1 MEKKFIKMNNTINQ
15 LSLGN
20 FIQIVKKNSINK
32 HLANQSEIFCTIF
45 NIDDVNESTVNNYCI
60 GARSISDDYK
70 DIYLYLRSQRNDDGN
85 VFLPIISKLVCLIKG
100 MVDDTQS
107 IEDIN
112 NNKNLKNICI
122 SLYNISKNDNKV
134 SDSFSNGL
142 LENINKNDLY
152 NFIVDILLYVV
163 LEHKQ
168 PIYISDEINDKLE
181 NILYSTNISFES
193 LQDYL
198 NMLFGDG
205 INYDYTIKQ
214 MAKKNNPYALFELGL
229 SEYNG
234 KMSGMPRYNVAFD
247 YFSKAASFNH
257 PRANYIAGRMLIE
270 GEVGN
275 CSDKDI
281 KAGLKFLKNAEK
293 LNNIACLNILGQFYL
308 KNGEE
313 KKAIKYF
320 KRAASHNFVYAFNNL
335 GKIYENKKQYSTAFD
350 YYLKSAD
357 LEESWACNKVGEM
370 FRLGI
375 GTDIDL
381 KKAFEYYN
389 RALEVPIDYLDNY
402 AKYNLAVY
410 FYMYGNYEAN
420 VEKDEGR
427 AVKLLLES
435 SEKLIDSQMFLLC
448 YYVSKN
454 DNVNILKY
462 KDMIE
467 NNPNF
472 NENIKGKIEEAL
484 KKIKKNTKLEI
495 EL

>member
-1 MEKKFIKMNNTINQ
+1 MEKKFIKMNNNMNQ

-20 FIQIVKKNSINK
+20 FVQIVKKNSINK
-32 HLANQSEIFCTIF
+32 HLASQAEIFCILF
-45 NIDDVNESTVNNYCI
+45 DVDDVSESTINNYCI

-70 DIYLYLRSQRNDDGN
+70 DIYLYLKEQRNDDSD
-85 VFLPIISKLVCLIKG
+85 VFLPIVSKLVCLIKG
-100 MVDDTQS
+100 LVDDSQS
-107 IEDIN
+107 IENIN
-112 NNKNLKNICI
+112 NNRILKNICI

-134 SDSFSNGL
+134 SDSFSNDL

-152 NFIVDILLYVV
+152 NCIVDILLYVV

-168 PIYISDEINDKLE
+168 PIYISDEINEKLE

-214 MAKKNNPYALFELGL
+214 LARKNNPYALFELGL
-229 SEYNG
+229 SEFLG
-234 KMSGMPRYNVAFD
+234 KMTGVPRYNIAFD
-247 YFSKAASFNH
+247 YFSKAAEFNH
-257 PRANYIAGRMLIE
+257 PRANYIAGS
-270 GEVGN
+270 VGS
-275 CSDKDI
+275 CSDIDI
-281 KAGLKFLKNAEK
+281 KKGLKYLKKAEK
-293 LNNIACLNILGQFYL
+293 LNNIACLNILGQYYL
-308 KNGEE
+308 KNNDE

-320 KRAASHNFVYAFNNL
+320 KRAATHNFVYAFNNL
-335 GKIYENKKQYSTAFD
+335 GKIYENKKQYNIAFE

-370 FRLGI
+370 YRLGI
-375 GTDIDL
+375 GTNVDL
-381 KKAFEYYN
+381 KKAFEYYSK
-389 RALEVPIDYLDNY
+389 ALEVPIDYLENY

-420 VEKDEGR
+420 VEKNESR
-427 AVKLLLES
+427 AVELLIES
-435 SEKLIDSQMFLLC
+435 SSKLIDSQMFLLC

-462 KDMIE
+462 KELIE

-472 NENIKGKIEEAL
+472 NEKIKGKIEEAL
-484 KKIKKNTKLEI
+484 KKIKKNTKLKI